1 MVTSIFL
8 NKDSKSFLNPNL
20 PISSINGNGH
30 GFQPI
35 FIYFLWIFFSD
46 QIFLASDDMTRA
58 LRSLTVWNVIAAPLL
73 PQGQV
78 DTFLGSDFSD
88 FSGSPEDSRGQA
100 TEAGGRGL

>member
-1 MVTSIFL
+1 MVMVTGFSQFLFIFL
-8 NKDSKSFLNPNL
+8 RT
-20 PISSINGNGH
+20 
-30 GFQPI
+30 
-35 FIYFLWIFFSD
+35 FFSD

>member
-1 MVTSIFL
+1 MVMVTGFSQFLFIFL
-8 NKDSKSFLNPNL
+8 RT
-20 PISSINGNGH
+20 
-30 GFQPI
+30 
-35 FIYFLWIFFSD
+35 FFSD

-58 LRSLTVWNVIAAPLL
+58 LISLTVWNVIAAPLL

-78 DTFLGSDFSD
+78 ETFLGSDFSD

>member
-1 MVTSIFL
+1 MVMVTGFSQFLFIFL
-8 NKDSKSFLNPNL
+8 RT
-20 PISSINGNGH
+20 
-30 GFQPI
+30 
-35 FIYFLWIFFSD
+35 FFSD

-58 LRSLTVWNVIAAPLL
+58 LISLTVWNVIAAPLL

>member
-1 MVTSIFL
+1 MVMVTGFSQFLFIFL
-8 NKDSKSFLNPNL
+8 RT
-20 PISSINGNGH
+20 
-30 GFQPI
+30 
-35 FIYFLWIFFSD
+35 FFSD

-73 PQGQV
+73 PQGPV

-88 FSGSPEDSRGQA
+88 FSDSSGSPEDSRGQA

>member
-1 MVTSIFL
+1 MVMVTGFSQFLFIFL
-8 NKDSKSFLNPNL
+8 RT
-20 PISSINGNGH
+20 
-30 GFQPI
+30 
-35 FIYFLWIFFSD
+35 FFFD

-88 FSGSPEDSRGQA
+88 FSDSPEESRGQA

>member
-1 MVTSIFL
+1 MVMVTGFSQFLFIFL
-8 NKDSKSFLNPNL
+8 RT
-20 PISSINGNGH
+20 
-30 GFQPI
+30 
-35 FIYFLWIFFSD
+35 FFSD

-73 PQGQV
+73 PQGPV

>member
-1 MVTSIFL
+1 
-8 NKDSKSFLNPNL
+8 
-20 PISSINGNGH
+20 
-30 GFQPI
+30 
-35 FIYFLWIFFSD
+35 
-46 QIFLASDDMTRA
+46 MTRA
-58 LRSLTVWNVIAAPLL
+58 LISLTVWNVIAAPLL

>member
-1 MVTSIFL
+1 MVMVTGFSQFLFIFL
-8 NKDSKSFLNPNL
+8 RT
-20 PISSINGNGH
+20 
-30 GFQPI
+30 
-35 FIYFLWIFFSD
+35 FFSD

-88 FSGSPEDSRGQA
+88 SSGSPEDSRGQA